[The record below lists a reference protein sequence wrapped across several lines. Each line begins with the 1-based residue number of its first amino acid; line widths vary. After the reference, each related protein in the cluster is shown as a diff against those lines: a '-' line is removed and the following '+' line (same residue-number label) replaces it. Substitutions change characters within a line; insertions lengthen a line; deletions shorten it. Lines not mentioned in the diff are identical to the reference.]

1 MKNKAINALIEM
13 GADAGNKGFQYIVDA
28 MVLFEG
34 DEFRNGK
41 IMIIYDIIAE
51 MHNTS
56 RGCVERCIRHLFGT
70 VLTKGNLKA
79 VEKYLSTQK
88 TTNNNLL
95 HVFYLRL
102 TQEE

>member
-28 MVLFEG
+28 MVLFED
-34 DEFRNGK
+34 DEIRNGK
-41 IMIIYDIIAE
+41 ITILYSKIAK

-56 RGCVERCIRHLFGT
+56 WERVERCIRHSFKN
-70 VLTKGNLKA
+70 VLANGNQKA
-79 VEKYLSTQK
+79 VEKYLPTQK
-88 TTNNNLL
+88 PTNSNLL

-102 TQEE
+102 AQEE

>member
-13 GADAGNKGFQYIVDA
+13 GADAGNKGFRYIVDA
-28 MVLFEG
+28 MILFEN
-34 DEFRNGK
+34 DEIRNGK
-41 IMIIYDIIAE
+41 IMDLYSKIAG

-56 RGCVERCIRHLFGT
+56 QSRVERCIRHSFKTILEN
-70 VLTKGNLKA
+70 GNQGA
-79 VEKYLSTQK
+79 VEKYFPTQNR
-88 TTNNNLL
+88 TNSNLL